1 MAAKVSVHSEGL
13 GEGCTFTVVLP
24 CSDAVADAAAPTP
37 LPVPAAAE
45 PPAAPMRVLVVDD
58 NHDAADTLAAM
69 VRMLGHQAQALYDPQ
84 AVEAAIQHLQPDLVF
99 LDLGMPG
106 RSGFDVA
113 RSLRA
118 QPGGRA
124 LRLVAVTGW
133 GQAEDRR
140 RSLDAGFDQHLVKPP
155 ELEAVKQLCA
165 NQEGRADRHMEM
177 E

>member
-1 MAAKVSVHSEGL
+1 
-13 GEGCTFTVVLP
+13 
-24 CSDAVADAAAPTP
+24 
-37 LPVPAAAE
+37 
-45 PPAAPMRVLVVDD
+45 
-58 NHDAADTLAAM
+58 M
-69 VRMLGHQAQALYDPQ
+69 VRLLGHEAEALYDPQ
-84 AVEAAIQHLQPDLVF
+84 AVEAAVGRMTPDLVF

-118 QPGGRA
+118 SGSNA
-124 LRLVAVTGW
+124 MRLVAVTGW

-155 ELEAVKQLCA
+155 DLETVKQLCTS
-165 NQEGRADRHMEM
+165 QQDRRQDRQQDRPDRQAEV

>member
-1 MAAKVSVHSEGL
+1 M
-13 GEGCTFTVVLP
+13 
-24 CSDAVADAAAPTP
+24 
-37 LPVPAAAE
+37 
-45 PPAAPMRVLVVDD
+45 VD
-58 NHDAADTLAAM
+58 
-69 VRMLGHQAQALYDPQ
+69 VRLLGHEAEALYDPQ
-84 AVEAAIQHLQPDLVF
+84 RVEAVVGRLTPDLIF

-118 QPGGRA
+118 QPNGGGM
-124 LRLVAVTGW
+124 RLVAVTGW

-155 ELEAVKQLCA
+155 DLETVKQLCTSRPS
-165 NQEGRADRHMEM
+165 QDRPDRQAEV

>member
-1 MAAKVSVHSEGL
+1 
-13 GEGCTFTVVLP
+13 
-24 CSDAVADAAAPTP
+24 
-37 LPVPAAAE
+37 
-45 PPAAPMRVLVVDD
+45 VLVVDD
-58 NHDAADTLAAM
+58 NRDAADTLAAM
-69 VRMLGHQAQALYDPQ
+69 VRLLGHEAEALYDPQ
-84 AVEAAIQHLQPDLVF
+84 RVEAVVGRLTPDLIF

-118 QPGGRA
+118 QPNGGGM
-124 LRLVAVTGW
+124 RLVAVTGW

-155 ELEAVKQLCA
+155 DLETVKQLCTSRPS
-165 NQEGRADRHMEM
+165 QGRPDRQAEV

>member
-1 MAAKVSVHSEGL
+1 
-13 GEGCTFTVVLP
+13 
-24 CSDAVADAAAPTP
+24 
-37 LPVPAAAE
+37 
-45 PPAAPMRVLVVDD
+45 
-58 NHDAADTLAAM
+58 
-69 VRMLGHQAQALYDPQ
+69 
-84 AVEAAIQHLQPDLVF
+84 LVF

-118 QPGGRA
+118 HASGGA
-124 LRLVAVTGW
+124 LKLVAVTGW

-155 ELEAVKQLCA
+155 DLEAVKQLCA
-165 NQEGRADRHMEM
+165 SQPGRTDRHTEV